1 MERMSCY
8 ERLLESKKNIGLLMG
23 IYKRLKRIV
32 KLLYR
37 SSVVRILLA
46 ALFCKI
52 HPNTVALLLMM
63 MRVRINVFNMQVPEQ
78 YKAKAIEMVKKVKSE
93 ASLDF
98 KFLLFS
104 QFVRILFSNI
114 IIR

>member
-1 MERMSCY
+1 VS
-8 ERLLESKKNIGLLMG
+8 
-23 IYKRLKRIV
+23 
-32 KLLYR
+32 
-37 SSVVRILLA
+37 
-46 ALFCKI
+46 
-52 HPNTVALLLMM
+52 LLLM

-78 YKAKAIEMVKKVKSE
+78 YKTKALEMVKKVKEE

>member
-1 MERMSCY
+1 
-8 ERLLESKKNIGLLMG
+8 
-23 IYKRLKRIV
+23 
-32 KLLYR
+32 
-37 SSVVRILLA
+37 
-46 ALFCKI
+46 
-52 HPNTVALLLMM
+52 
-63 MRVRINVFNMQVPEQ
+63 MRVRVNVFNMQVPEQ
-78 YKAKAIEMVKKVKSE
+78 YKAKAIEMVKKVQSE